1 MKYDYLIVGAGL
13 YGAMFAY
20 QAKLAGKKVL
30 VIERRQHVGGN
41 LHCQSIDGINVHLY
55 GPHIFHTS
63 NHDVWTFV
71 NAMTPFVPYVYSP
84 IADYQGKRYSLPFNM
99 NTFQQL
105 WGVKSPGEAQKIIA
119 QQVKEAGIEHPENLE
134 EQAISMVGKD
144 LYECLIKGYTEKQ
157 WGRPAKELPASIIK
171 RIPVRFTYDNNYFN
185 DTYQGIPK
193 DGYNELI
200 CKLLEG
206 IEVRLNTD
214 YLLNKELFQSISN
227 TTIYTGCIDEYFGN
241 YYGKLE
247 YRGLRFEHEQ
257 LDVDNFQGT
266 AAVNYTDSTTPYTR
280 IIEHKHFLK
289 TNTKQTVIT
298 REYPQTPT
306 VYNEAYYPINDA
318 KNNTLHHKY
327 VELASKTPNIN
338 FGGRLGEYTYYNM
351 DQVIEKVLE
360 NDFVDKTP

>member
-13 YGAMFAY
+13 YGAMFAHL
-20 QAKLAGKKVL
+20 AREAGKRV
-30 VIERRQHVGGN
+30 VIIERRRHIGGN
-41 LHCQSIDGINVHLY
+41 LHCQTIEGIAVHMY

-63 NHDVWTFV
+63 NQKVWEFV
-71 NAMTPFVPYVYSP
+71 NSMTPFVPYVYSP
-84 IADYQGKRYSLPFNM
+84 IADYHGKRYNLPFNM

-105 WGVKSPGEAQKIIA
+105 WGVKSPEEAQMIIV
-119 QQVKEAGIEHPENLE
+119 QQVKEANIECPKNLE
-134 EQAISMVGKD
+134 EQAICMVGRD
-144 LYECLIKGYTEKQ
+144 LYEYLIKGYTEKQ
-157 WGRPAKELPASIIK
+157 WGRPAKELPSSIIK

-193 DGYNELI
+193 EGYNALI

-214 YLLNKELFQSISN
+214 YLQNKELFQSISN
-227 TTIYTGCIDEYFGN
+227 KTIYTGCIDEFFGN

-247 YRGLRFEHEQ
+247 YRSLRFEHEQ

-289 TNTKQTVIT
+289 TITKKTVIT

-306 VYNEAYYPINDA
+306 GYNEAYYPINDER
-318 KNNTLHHKY
+318 NNSLYNTY
-327 VELASKTPNIN
+327 VEMASRTPKVS

-351 DQVIEKVLE
+351 DQVIEKVLGI
-360 NDFVDKTP
+360 DFS